1 MIKYVIAVI
10 MQLALV
16 QQALGADLSSHPGYV
31 DFTSVYSII
40 GAEPNVEVNLNEPL
54 LKLVTG
60 IMSAQDGHDP
70 EQEKAA
76 RFISSLLSVNVRV
89 FNNLTT
95 SQDAVIDT
103 MAAVAEDLDAQ
114 QWQRIVRVR
123 EEQEHVDVYF
133 RMSDDASLIHGI
145 TVMVSD
151 SAESVL
157 INIVGDIS
165 PDDINALATR
175 FDIDELSNLEVDHEN
190 N

>member
-1 MIKYVIAVI
+1 M
-10 MQLALV
+10 
-16 QQALGADLSSHPGYV
+16 
-31 DFTSVYSII
+31 
-40 GAEPNVEVNLNEPL
+40 
-54 LKLVTG
+54 
-60 IMSAQDGHDP
+60 
-70 EQEKAA
+70 
-76 RFISSLLSVNVRV
+76 RV